1 MRASEMAQIGV
12 ALRCFRVLLGIFTIV
27 GCSGAS
33 AAPNIAPSDV
43 VAQLQA
49 ALLDTMK
56 RGEVLEFNGRYRALL
71 PTIDDSFDLPQM
83 TRVAVGSRW
92 DQIMAA
98 QRAELTQA
106 SLQFSVSSYAS
117 QFKDYGGERFEIVG
131 ENRTRALGVVVQ
143 TKLVLKDGDPV
154 RLGYLLHRTPNGWK
168 IVDVYFDDTI
178 SELARRR
185 AEFGPMIQAQG
196 VNGLIAAMKK
206 KSDELVR
213 D

>member
-1 MRASEMAQIGV
+1 MAQIGV

-92 DQIMAA
+92 DQIMPALPQA
-98 QRAELTQA
+98 QHSIRAGRPGLSTR
-106 SLQFSVSSYAS
+106 VSSR
-117 QFKDYGGERFEIVG
+117 KTL
-131 ENRTRALGVVVQ
+131 RT
-143 TKLVLKDGDPV
+143 
-154 RLGYLLHRTPNGWK
+154 
-168 IVDVYFDDTI
+168 
-178 SELARRR
+178 
-185 AEFGPMIQAQG
+185 
-196 VNGLIAAMKK
+196 LIACRSMTAPAFRYH
-206 KSDELVR
+206 SLTCSL
-213 D
+213 